1 MYSQQFS
8 FCEWQNRK
16 KFFNLAKGS
25 DARLDFES
33 FQISSLAHTHTHTH
47 RRDKKTAFGQCQET
61 ETNGTMAQRK
71 SIVDSAKNSLLSK
84 HKSRKLISM
93 PLSREMFFLVREQ
106 STRRRFPLV
115 SVVVVLLL
123 MCVCVTKVRI
133 EHRIEQFSSSDSI
146 QSVAET
152 TWYLAKI
159 VCFSSYSAVHL
170 AAYVVQLRSAVHMP
184 LLVLA
189 SLGLTWPTFFDWI
202 QFSRLLWIHTL
213 KQMRWAATGCSFNN
227 RV

>member
-1 MYSQQFS
+1 MWKFTWLVNRAQLLLLLTLLRLLLLGMNLMLWSGLSVCWMYSQQFS

-93 PLSREMFFLVREQ
+93 PLSREMFFLVREK

-152 TWYLAKI
+152 T
-159 VCFSSYSAVHL
+159 
-170 AAYVVQLRSAVHMP
+170 
-184 LLVLA
+184 
-189 SLGLTWPTFFDWI
+189 
-202 QFSRLLWIHTL
+202 
-213 KQMRWAATGCSFNN
+213 
-227 RV
+227 